1 MLISFYFISLIFLFT
16 IFYYLDK
23 VFKFTKNVENSKFI
37 QLDGL
42 RAFLALSIVYHHSI
56 IAYSYFITGE
66 WSSPGSNFYAL
77 LGPISVS
84 MFFMITGFLFGFKL
98 FQDEFNIKYFLGS
111 RIRRIVPLYLFSVF
125 ILVFIVFYIN
135 DFILKED
142 FVLLLENILRWA
154 SFKFAH
160 FTPINQ
166 DPRVFE
172 IQSVYWTLKWE
183 WKFYIAL
190 PFLFLLRKTFFKD
203 KNILFISVL
212 LVIFFFYKY
221 IFVFLFLLG
230 VLASVLY
237 IEKVYINKII
247 LNTLGIISLVIIFS
261 FYNTTYLKVPAILT
275 AILFYSIVLS
285 NNFAYILNGKIFRY
299 FGTISYSI
307 YLLHNMVVFIIFYII
322 NIYYKSIASIN
333 IIEYGIVVFIVVV
346 ITSITSMFTYK
357 FIEHKF
363 YKRG

>member
-1 MLISFYFISLIFLFT
+1 VPVLFYFISLAVLF
-16 IFYYLDK
+16 ILFYYLDK
-23 VFKFTKNVENSKFI
+23 IFKFTANVEDARFT

-42 RAFLALSIVYHHSI
+42 RAFLALSVVYHHSI

-66 WSSPGSNFYAL
+66 WVSPQNDFYAI
-77 LGPISVS
+77 LGPISVT

-98 FQDEFNIKYFLGS
+98 FKDEFNIKYFIGS
-111 RIRRIVPLYLFSVF
+111 RLRRIVPLYLFSVF
-125 ILVFIVFYIN
+125 LLVFIVFYIN

-142 FVLLLENILRWA
+142 LLSLTENILRWA

-160 FTPINQ
+160 FVPINQ

-190 PFLFLLRKTFFKD
+190 PFLFLLRKKFFQD

-247 LNTLGIISLVIIFS
+247 LNTLGIISIILIFS
-261 FYNTTYLKVPAILT
+261 FYNTVYLKIPSILT
-275 AILFYSIVLS
+275 AIFFYSIVLS
-285 NNFAYILNGKIFRY
+285 NNFGYILNRKIFRY

-307 YLLHNMVVFIIFYII
+307 YLLHNMVVFIVFYLI
-322 NIYYKSIASIN
+322 NIYYKSITNIN
-333 IIEYGIVVFIVVV
+333 IIEYEIIVFIIVVM
-346 ITSITSMFTYK
+346 TSIISMFTYK